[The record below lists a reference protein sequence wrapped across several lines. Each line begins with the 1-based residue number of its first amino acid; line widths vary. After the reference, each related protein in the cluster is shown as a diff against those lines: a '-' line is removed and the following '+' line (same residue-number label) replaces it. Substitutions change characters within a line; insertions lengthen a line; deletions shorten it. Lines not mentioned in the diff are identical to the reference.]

1 MVGCPQSKSKQ
12 KKADAGASGQP
23 VIRKTVE
30 QKGAWEK
37 GWIKKTWL
45 DIAANNAELLKPYLG
60 EDASEE
66 VREDVRSLLD
76 NQLASALQT
85 SRNPGSLNQTG
96 RVLRARMHLR
106 MARFYGLLWT
116 MAARQQV
123 LYNAQ
128 RWQLNGKIQLG
139 KMFHYYYG
147 RLLCLQGKSKEG
159 ITFLKQ
165 SVSKLSADKQDRARA
180 WLIACDTSKSK
191 EDKQKALAALKF
203 ADDDDGKD
211 ELLLLQELFQLTLK
225 KAIETSNVRGRLF
238 EASLQGKRMKRK
250 PLIGGR
256 PVDSEMIKEKD
267 INAEIRY
274 YDPAIP
280 RARMRIHAFEVLR
293 FLKSAKDSFA
303 PLFRA
308 EAHMFL
314 GQKQEAQKSLA
325 QFEKAAPKK
334 MVWAYVFFSDG
345 MTLGDWK
352 RKARLMKI
360 SLLPASEQ
368 KKQLSALVKETK
380 TFPAKLMVALACLR
394 AGVEVEETSKWVEQG
409 ANLVHDL
416 KLRLNKHYRVGK
428 KDMGSV
434 IVRKIRLYRYAWR
447 AGYLL
452 ASRAVLYT
460 KKPYLASNWL
470 EILHDKDA
478 LHKIAKGN
486 EATQILWTIRA
497 LLYKRDYR
505 TAVLYL
511 LKNRRDYPSL
521 DQIREPLNLL
531 LIGNNK
537 GGPGVIK
544 EGG

>member
-1 MVGCPQSKSKQ
+1 MNQKRTLGLCLLSLVALSTMVGCPQSKSKQ

-211 ELLLLQELFQLTLK
+211 
-225 KAIETSNVRGRLF
+225 
-238 EASLQGKRMKRK
+238 
-250 PLIGGR
+250 
-256 PVDSEMIKEKD
+256 
-267 INAEIRY
+267 
-274 YDPAIP
+274 
-280 RARMRIHAFEVLR
+280 
-293 FLKSAKDSFA
+293 
-303 PLFRA
+303 
-308 EAHMFL
+308 
-314 GQKQEAQKSLA
+314 
-325 QFEKAAPKK
+325 
-334 MVWAYVFFSDG
+334 
-345 MTLGDWK
+345 
-352 RKARLMKI
+352 
-360 SLLPASEQ
+360 
-368 KKQLSALVKETK
+368 
-380 TFPAKLMVALACLR
+380 
-394 AGVEVEETSKWVEQG
+394 
-409 ANLVHDL
+409 
-416 KLRLNKHYRVGK
+416 
-428 KDMGSV
+428 
-434 IVRKIRLYRYAWR
+434 
-447 AGYLL
+447 
-452 ASRAVLYT
+452 
-460 KKPYLASNWL
+460 
-470 EILHDKDA
+470 
-478 LHKIAKGN
+478 
-486 EATQILWTIRA
+486 
-497 LLYKRDYR
+497 
-505 TAVLYL
+505 
-511 LKNRRDYPSL
+511 
-521 DQIREPLNLL
+521 
-531 LIGNNK
+531 
-537 GGPGVIK
+537 
-544 EGG
+544 